1 MAYTTKIDLLRGVH
15 NGDEGSWRQ
24 FWDFYTPFIM
34 FCGNMYNLTHEE
46 LQDLR
51 QEVMIAV
58 MKSDL
63 TGKYN
68 PSVGR
73 FRTYFQRIIRNQAT
87 NILRRRLSAQKGTA
101 RLKGDISVSDA
112 RQAEIQE
119 EYDKLIIQA
128 ALDELREEL
137 DLPQF
142 MAFEM
147 YVIQGRAP
155 ADVACALNLSVNQ
168 VYLAKS
174 RILPRFKAIFARLN
188 GESD

>member
-15 NGDEGSWRQ
+15 NGDEVSWRE

-34 FCGNMYNLTHEE
+34 FCGNMYGLTHEE

-63 TGKYN
+63 TGKYD
-68 PSVGR
+68 PSIGR
-73 FRTYFQRIIRNQAT
+73 FRTFFQRIIRNQAT
-87 NILRRRLSAQKGTA
+87 NILRRRLSAQKHTIPLNGE
-101 RLKGDISVSDA
+101 LPIPDA
-112 RQAEIQE
+112 HQAEIQE
-119 EYDKLIIQA
+119 EYNKLIIQA

-137 DLPQF
+137 DLPQY

-147 YVIQGRAP
+147 YVIQGRPP
-155 ADVACALNLSVNQ
+155 ADVASALNLSVNQ

-174 RILPRFKAIFARLN
+174 RILPRFKAIFAKLN
-188 GESD
+188 GESE